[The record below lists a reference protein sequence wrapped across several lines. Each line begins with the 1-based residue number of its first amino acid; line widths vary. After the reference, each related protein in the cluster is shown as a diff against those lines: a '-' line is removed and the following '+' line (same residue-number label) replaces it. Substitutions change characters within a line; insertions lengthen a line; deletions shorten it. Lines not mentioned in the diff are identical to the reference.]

1 MLRLFGFNLD
11 LCPVLDIS
19 FNDEADNSLRGRCYG
34 TTVSQVIQFAGA
46 FNDAILESGILTC
59 GKHFPGYAAAG
70 LDPHH
75 HLPRIDRT
83 LAELLGTEL
92 TIFRD
97 FASKVPSMMVGHAWY
112 PALDQERMPASL
124 SRRVVTDLLKV
135 ELGFRGLALTD
146 DLDMGAVM
154 NEFGLPETISRAVAA
169 GNDLA
174 VICHRVG
181 LVEEAAGVLAGMEA
195 KILDNALEAVAV
207 FKRKLPPPDAFSDG
221 RFGEL
226 DAKIWELRTRVLGAE
241 RAAQRS
247 PEDGKRSP
255 VELY

>member
-1 MLRLFGFNLD
+1 M
-11 LCPVLDIS
+11 
-19 FNDEADNSLRGRCYG
+19 
-34 TTVSQVIQFAGA
+34 
-46 FNDAILESGILTC
+46 LTC

-70 LDPHH
+70 FDPHH

-83 LAELLGTEL
+83 RTELLGTEL

-97 FASKVPSMMVGHAWY
+97 FVNKVSSMMVGHAWY
-112 PALDQERMPASL
+112 PALDRERMPASL

-135 ELGFRGLALTD
+135 ELGFRGLTLTD
-146 DLDMGAVM
+146 DLDMGAVV
-154 NEFGLPETISRAVAA
+154 NEFGFSETILRAIAA

-174 VICHRVG
+174 VICHRIG

-195 KILDNALEAVAV
+195 KILDDGLEAVAV
-207 FKRKLPPPDAFSDG
+207 FKRKLPPPDTFSDS
-221 RFGEL
+221 RFSEL
-226 DAKIWELRTRVLGAE
+226 DAEIWELRRRVLGAE